1 MKIDNQEKWLRA
13 CSFASFSQMFFRRTW
28 CPLLILKTSKVKVS
42 FVGVPPRQ
50 FPFLALHSP
59 LFHWDSCPR
68 NCHLL
73 IFLHVAIFWS
83 LCGYFSYFDT
93 NQSSYIRSRSLLCSQ
108 QRALDTAQVQFRMLK
123 NNWIGIQLVTIING
137 D

>member
-1 MKIDNQEKWLRA
+1 MTESMFICILLSNVLQKNMMPSIDSKD
-13 CSFASFSQMFFRRTW
+13 
-28 CPLLILKTSKVKVS
+28 SKVKVS

-73 IFLHVAIFWS
+73 IFLHVAIFLS

-93 NQSSYIRSRSLLCSQ
+93 NQSSYISSRSLLCSQ

-123 NNWIGIQLVTIING
+123 INWIGIQLVTIING